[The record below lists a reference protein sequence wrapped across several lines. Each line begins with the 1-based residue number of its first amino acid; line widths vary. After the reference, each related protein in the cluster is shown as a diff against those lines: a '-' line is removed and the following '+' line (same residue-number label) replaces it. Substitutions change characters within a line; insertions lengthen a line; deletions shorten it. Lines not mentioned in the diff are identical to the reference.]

1 MIQYMLQRQTREDN
15 NDSGRVVGNVV
26 ATQKNPNL
34 NGYKLLLI
42 QPIDLKG
49 KPAGSELLAVD
60 AVGSGIGDLGS
71 HSRRAVSQAN
81 LAPGSSSLP
90 IDVVIAGIVD
100 EVISTEGSLYLY
112 D

>member
-1 MIQYMLQRQTREDN
+1 MILA
-15 NDSGRVVGNVV
+15 RVVGNVV

-42 QPIDLKG
+42 QPIDLKE
-49 KPAGSELLAVD
+49 SRQVQLLAVD
-60 AVGSGIGDLGS
+60 AVGSGIGDLVVAIAEGRS
-71 HSRRAVSQAN
+71 VRQI

-100 EVISTEGSLYLY
+100 EVISTEDPYIYMIDTMQEGEE
-112 D
+112 